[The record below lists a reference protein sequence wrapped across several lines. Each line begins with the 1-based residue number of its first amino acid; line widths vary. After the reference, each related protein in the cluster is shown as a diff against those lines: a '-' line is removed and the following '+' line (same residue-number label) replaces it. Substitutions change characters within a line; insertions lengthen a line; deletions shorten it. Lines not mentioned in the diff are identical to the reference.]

1 MDLLNIGT
9 TTTKKGAKKTAQSPN
24 RGTTKGTSGTKLSHK
39 NKKTTKWT
47 SCWSKSSCRSS
58 ISRQQRYKDDCL
70 LLWTHLLPRSRADFP
85 AGRLTVASWS

>member
-39 NKKTTKWT
+39 NKKTTK
-47 SCWSKSSCRSS
+47 
-58 ISRQQRYKDDCL
+58 
-70 LLWTHLLPRSRADFP
+70 
-85 AGRLTVASWS
+85 